1 MDRTIGAPCSEGT
14 APFQTLAAA
23 WRRRNLCV
31 TCGHVV
37 RTRFTVVFFLLS
49 VRLSFSFLYLVFHL
63 SSFFPFFSAFS
74 FWPFLSFICLPFFPT
89 FLSLLFCFYLFLAFF
104 PLYFLNFLIAILNYL
119 LSDKLF
125 TNPLKSENRQA
136 MKRALKHSV
145 FSFIL
150 CKMILLRVISVS
162 SFPDRDSQLLIGS
175 HFNNLTVVNLSFM
188 LRPCV
193 DERWADGEKVNSIQE
208 EDSSNEQRNY
218 FPL

>member
-1 MDRTIGAPCSEGT
+1 MFGENSAIPDSGCSLET
-14 APFQTLAAA
+14 SESP
-23 WRRRNLCV
+23 CV

-37 RTRFTVVFFLLS
+37 RRSFTVVFFLLS

-63 SSFFPFFSAFS
+63 SSFFPSFSAFS
-74 FWPFLSFICLPFFPT
+74 FLTLPFFYLSS
-89 FLSLLFCFYLFLAFF
+89 FLPYLPFFTTLVLVFCFFVPCFF
-104 PLYFLNFLIAILNYL
+104 HSYFLNFLIAILNYL

-136 MKRALKHSV
+136 MKRALKHSA

-150 CKMILLRVISVS
+150 CKMILLHVISVS

-175 HFNNLTVVNLSFM
+175 HFNNLTVVNLSFT

-193 DERWADGEKVNSIQE
+193 DER
-208 EDSSNEQRNY
+208 
-218 FPL
+218 